1 MERPDLSV
9 TLGSLTL
16 ENPVMTASGTC
27 GYGLELDPWL
37 DISRLGAVVVKG
49 LSRSPPERQPAARA
63 SSRHPSGLLNS
74 IGLENMGSERFAG
87 EVLPVLAGRG
97 VTVVANVY
105 ATCIDDFVTVA
116 DGLAQSNRVAAVE
129 LNLSC
134 PNVSAGGIAFG
145 QDPSSTSRVV
155 RSVRRAVGLPLWVK
169 LTPRVTDIAVTARA
183 AEEAGA
189 DALTV
194 CNTFPAMAVDIRTKR
209 PVLGANF
216 GGLSGPAIKPMALK
230 LVWEACRAVRVPVI
244 GVGGIATW
252 QDVLEFV
259 IAGASAVQVG
269 TAVLVAPDAPSVIL
283 EGLDGYLREQGIDA
297 LSSLRGTLRLNGD

>member
-1 MERPDLSV
+1 MERPDLRV

-16 ENPVMTASGTC
+16 GNPVMTASGTC

-37 DISRLGAVVVKG
+37 DIARLGAVVVKG
-49 LSRSPPERQPAARA
+49 LSRAPRSGNPPPRIVET
-63 SSRHPSGLLNS
+63 PSGLLNS
-74 IGLENMGSERFAG
+74 IGLENMGWERFAG

-97 VTVVANVY
+97 VTVVANIY
-105 ATCIDDFVTVA
+105 ATCVDDFVAVA

-134 PNVSAGGIAFG
+134 PNVGAGGIAFG
-145 QDPSSTSRVV
+145 QNPSSTSRVV
-155 RSVRRAVGLPLWVK
+155 GSVRRAVGLPLWVK

-216 GGLSGPAIKPMALK
+216 GGLSGPAVKPMALK

-252 QDVLEFV
+252 RDVLEFV

-269 TAVLVAPDAPSVIL
+269 TAVLVDPDAPAVIL
-283 EGLDGYLREQGIDA
+283 EGLAGYLQEQGIDA

>member
-49 LSRSPPERQPAARA
+49 LSRAPRNGNPPPRIVET
-63 SSRHPSGLLNS
+63 PSGLLNS
-74 IGLENMGSERFAG
+74 IGLENMGWERFAG

-230 LVWEACRAVRVPVI
+230 LVWEACRAVRVPVV